1 MNVVRRVAPAWT
13 FVLPLAFFVTLGTWA
28 LTSPVGSSPDDDY
41 HLSSVWCAGGERQGV
56 CEWNTG
62 DPDIRLVPES
72 VARAHE
78 CFAFDPT
85 ATGACAASLGPDVVA
100 TDRVNDVQG
109 LYPGGF
115 YRTMGLLVGPEL
127 ERSVLTMRIVNAALA
142 SLLLALAL
150 RVLPPAIRSSVVAVL
165 LVVYVPLGL
174 FIVPS
179 TNPSSWTVT
188 GITFLWAFGLA
199 FAGRRSWR
207 SRRTWVL
214 LVATMISAALA
225 IGSRVDGA
233 AYVALVV
240 AVITILTGFARLRR
254 AWIASTVLAGLA
266 LVGLGRFL
274 AFGPPGSGVSGGMG
288 GTEPGI
294 GLLLTNIV
302 YLPVYLSG
310 AVGGMALGW
319 NDTAL
324 PPMVFV
330 FGLVAIGAL
339 AYRGLVDS
347 TVGKGVATLVS
358 LAALVFVPLVFLQ
371 REGLGVGEVVQ
382 ARYLLPLVIVLVATF
397 SLSIPFHRG
406 RGLPMPRAFA
416 WVLFVGMASSAG
428 LSLWVNAH
436 RYAAG
441 TSRGLFDI
449 DLQIEWTGL
458 SIIPLPSIVGVGVVA
473 TIIYAAAATAGIRR
487 DGEGDH
493 LTGRKGSP
501 TTAFRL
507 EP

>member
-1 MNVVRRVAPAWT
+1 MRRVTPAWT

-28 LTSPVGSSPDDDY
+28 LTSPAGSSPDDDY
-41 HLSSVWCAGGERQGV
+41 HLSSIWCAGGERDGV
-56 CEWNTG
+56 CERQVG
-62 DPDIRLVPES
+62 DPDVRLLPES
-72 VARAHE
+72 VARAHQ

-85 ATGACAASLGPDVVA
+85 ATGACTESLGPDVVA
-100 TDRVNDVQG
+100 TDRVNDVQE

-115 YRTMGLLVGPEL
+115 YRTMGLLVGPDID
-127 ERSVLTMRIVNAALA
+127 RSVLTMRIVNAALA

-150 RVLPPAIRSSVVAVL
+150 RVLSPAIRSSVVAVV

-179 TNPSSWTVT
+179 TNPSSWTIT
-188 GITFLWAFGLA
+188 GVTFLWAFGLA
-199 FAGRRSWR
+199 FAGRRTWR

-214 LVATMISAALA
+214 LIATVISAALA

-240 AVITILTGFARLRR
+240 AVIAILTGFTRLRR

-266 LVGLGRFL
+266 LVGLVRFL
-274 AFGPPGSGVSGGMG
+274 TFGAPGSGVSGGMG

-302 YLPVYLSG
+302 FLPVYGQG
-310 AVGGMALGW
+310 AVGGMPLGW
-319 NDTAL
+319 NDTVL
-324 PPMVFV
+324 PPLVPV
-330 FGLVAIGAL
+330 FGTLAL
-339 AYRGLVDS
+339 GGLIYRGLNFM
-347 TVGKGVATLVS
+347 TLAKAIAT
-358 LAALVFVPLVFLQ
+358 LAALSALLAVPLVFLQ

-382 ARYLLPLVIVLVATF
+382 ARYLLPLIIVFVATI
-397 SLSIPFHRG
+397 SLSVPYR
-406 RGLPMPRAFA
+406 RNPGLPMPSAFG

-458 SIIPLPSIVGVGVVA
+458 SSIPLPAIVGIGVVA
-473 TIIYAAAATAGIRR
+473 TIIYAAAATSGIRR

-493 LTGRKGSP
+493 LTGRMGSP
-501 TTAFRL
+501 TTASRL